1 MLVLEKNL
9 GYLFKHDGYEKI
21 SSFLVVI
28 NENGVIRKITSSGFC
43 ENVTGVPYLKIAGTK
58 KRIEFATNQ
67 KVPVG
72 ESAPKLQGTFSVVFN
87 REGAPGL
94 NVIQGR
100 LNAETGLYESV
111 QTFIDLF
118 DAKSMFGLAESILK
132 LSSISEGIR
141 LPELELIK
149 K

>member
-100 LNAETGLYESV
+100 LDTESGVYESL
-111 QTFIDLF
+111 QTFIDIFNTKAML
-118 DAKSMFGLAESILK
+118 GLAENILK
-132 LSSISEGIR
+132 LSSVSESIG
-141 LPELELIK
+141 LPDLEAIK